1 MMKLFYS
8 YSHKDEDFRD
18 DMEKHLATLQ
28 QGGLIEEWHDRKI
41 QPGQEI
47 QEEIDQNLRDSDAVL
62 LLLSPD
68 FLASSECIKET
79 KRSLDLHDRSQVRVV
94 PVIVRPCAWKE
105 NHGLSKLLALPK
117 DGKPISEW
125 DNRDKAFLNVH
136 DGVREI
142 LEAMPF
148 SLKREVRDDLTEIEF
163 ISHSDENVRLDDF
176 FVLSVLQ
183 TYEAFMPRS
192 LQITAYGHC
201 YQALIT
207 ANLVK
212 SGMQGDD
219 IDSAFNFLGH
229 LAFAMHKNL
238 DKFSRRSLEEL
249 LKAYREK
256 YVIGD
261 NVVNRCTKVAKPVV
275 VFRGEQYAFRYPF
288 VNLS

>member
-47 QEEIDQNLRDSDAVL
+47 QEEIDQNLRDSDVVL

-142 LEAMPF
+142 LGSP
-148 SLKREVRDDLTEIEF
+148 
-163 ISHSDENVRLDDF
+163 
-176 FVLSVLQ
+176 Q
-183 TYEAFMPRS
+183 TGVGRFGA
-192 LQITAYGHC
+192 
-201 YQALIT
+201 
-207 ANLVK
+207 
-212 SGMQGDD
+212 
-219 IDSAFNFLGH
+219 
-229 LAFAMHKNL
+229 
-238 DKFSRRSLEEL
+238 
-249 LKAYREK
+249 
-256 YVIGD
+256 
-261 NVVNRCTKVAKPVV
+261 
-275 VFRGEQYAFRYPF
+275 
-288 VNLS
+288 